1 MEQNKNEE
9 EKIIEE
15 FMKSKERMEKFIREE
30 LENIKSPLKERLSNA
45 VLCEICA

>member
-1 MEQNKNEE
+1 MRKKNKTEE

-30 LENIKSPLKERLSNA
+30 LENIKSPLKERFKNEK
-45 VLCEICA
+45 EIK